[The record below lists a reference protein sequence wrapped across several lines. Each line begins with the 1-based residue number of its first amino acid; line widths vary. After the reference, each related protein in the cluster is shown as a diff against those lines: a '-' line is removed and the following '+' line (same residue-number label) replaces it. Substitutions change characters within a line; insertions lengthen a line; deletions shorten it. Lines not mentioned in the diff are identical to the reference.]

1 MTRIVL
7 VVAGGAEPSL
17 AVQSALPI
25 HDYCVAADSGADH
38 ALAIG
43 VVPNLVVGDLDSIS
57 STVLDQIE
65 SGELPDVEIERH
77 PVAKDMTDLE
87 LALRRAIET
96 SPDRVVVVGLDGGR
110 PDHYLANLFAV
121 SSPDLVLPSLSGD
134 GPEIE
139 VLLGTTRL
147 SVVRNQKIL
156 RGAPGELLSLL
167 AVHGAAT
174 GISLSGVEFPL
185 ANESLESGS
194 ARGVSNVLASDSA
207 KLTVGTGTLL
217 VFQPDGLVS

>member
-43 VVPNLVVGDLDSIS
+43 IVPNLVVGDLDSIS
-57 STVLDQIE
+57 PVVLDQLE
-65 SGELPDVEIERH
+65 SGLLAEVEIERH
-77 PVAKDMTDLE
+77 PEAKDMTDLE
-87 LALRRAIET
+87 LALRRAIES

-110 PDHYLANLFAV
+110 PDHYLANLLAV
-121 SSPDLVLPSLSGD
+121 SSPDLALSNLSGD
-134 GPEIE
+134 DPEIE
-139 VLLGTTRL
+139 ALLGTTRL
-147 SVVRNQKIL
+147 SVVRSQKTL
-156 RGAPGELLSLL
+156 SGRPGELLTLL
-167 AVHGAAT
+167 PVHGAVT

-185 ANESLESGS
+185 SNETLESGS
-194 ARGVSNVLASDSA
+194 ARGVSNVLARDSA
-207 KLTVGTGTLL
+207 ELTVGSGTLL
-217 VFQPDGLVS
+217 VFQPDGLAP